1 MRKDKI
7 GDPGP
12 PRLGRWILSRILPL
26 HLKPTASADFE
37 EIYGRILK
45 DSGARKAKV
54 WYWKSIL
61 MASVPF
67 FFTAIH
73 WRYIMIKEY
82 LKLTFRH
89 IMRRKGI
96 AIVNIGGLA
105 LGLASCILAFY
116 FIRDEFSYDHFH
128 THIDSIYEVKSRI
141 TLESGSEFFKETE
154 GPVAPTLAEDFLE
167 VEAATRM
174 AKADLIVQAGEN
186 IFRQKGIGVDASFLD
201 VFSFPLVR
209 GGSATA
215 LLNPDSVVLTAEAA
229 QLCFGPADPMG
240 EVISIKIGDDT
251 SNYIVSGIIREFPA
265 NSSITFD
272 LLLPIVSVKGP
283 KIEQWNTGLDA
294 ACFIRLREDADPDA
308 LEAKFQNTID
318 SHLNKERSSGSH
330 YLFPFAEYHKGI
342 REYAFS
348 SILEPR
354 SSPSYS
360 YILAGIA
367 FLVLL
372 IAGFNFMNLSI
383 AAAAAGR
390 VKEIGMRK
398 VLGAERKQLFHQFSS
413 EGMVLS
419 LAALAVGFMIALTV
433 LPVFNRFAGKEIRLD
448 LLGHGFPLLALVLFA
463 AALGILAGS
472 YPGWLLSRV
481 RPVDLFRGR
490 HLLGRKNS
498 FNRVFLLFQFGISI
512 FLVITTGFLYQQHR
526 HLIGKDLGYE
536 PERIVVLNLQHLTPQ
551 FQKTSQFLP
560 TLKSRL
566 LQYPEIRSVSS
577 AYSGM
582 SSWSAMIAKPEGTE
596 EPEVVR
602 LNEVDDDYVE
612 TMGMTMVEGR
622 WFSSEF
628 PSDESDA
635 VVVNEAFV
643 RRFNVAEPTERTIS
657 EFLGS
662 RWPGKIIGVVRDFNF
677 DSLRGPIEPAMINL
691 SSDSV
696 QKVFIK
702 ITEGNPGG
710 AIDIIEREFA
720 AVVPGYPFL
729 YSFLDEEVANQYE
742 SEKQWSLMVTIVC
755 LLTIL
760 IACSGVF
767 ALALKMAAGRTK
779 EIGVR
784 KVLGASVLRIMG
796 LLVGEFIWIAGAAV
810 VLAWPAAFFT
820 MYKVLAGYP
829 YRIPLSLWMFI
840 VGGVVV
846 VMVTLATVSLQA
858 ARAAVRDPVESLRHE

>member
-1 MRKDKI
+1 
-7 GDPGP
+7 
-12 PRLGRWILSRILPL
+12 
-26 HLKPTASADFE
+26 
-37 EIYGRILK
+37 
-45 DSGARKAKV
+45 
-54 WYWKSIL
+54 
-61 MASVPF
+61 
-67 FFTAIH
+67 
-73 WRYIMIKEY
+73 
-82 LKLTFRH
+82 
-89 IMRRKGI
+89 
-96 AIVNIGGLA
+96 
-105 LGLASCILAFY
+105 
-116 FIRDEFSYDHFH
+116 
-128 THIDSIYEVKSRI
+128 
-141 TLESGSEFFKETE
+141 
-154 GPVAPTLAEDFLE
+154 
-167 VEAATRM
+167 
-174 AKADLIVQAGEN
+174 
-186 IFRQKGIGVDASFLD
+186 
-201 VFSFPLVR
+201 
-209 GGSATA
+209 
-215 LLNPDSVVLTAEAA
+215 
-229 QLCFGPADPMG
+229 
-240 EVISIKIGDDT
+240 
-251 SNYIVSGIIREFPA
+251 
-265 NSSITFD
+265 
-272 LLLPIVSVKGP
+272 
-283 KIEQWNTGLDA
+283 
-294 ACFIRLREDADPDA
+294 
-308 LEAKFQNTID
+308 
-318 SHLNKERSSGSH
+318 
-330 YLFPFAEYHKGI
+330 
-342 REYAFS
+342 
-348 SILEPR
+348 
-354 SSPSYS
+354 
-360 YILAGIA
+360 
-367 FLVLL
+367 
-372 IAGFNFMNLSI
+372 
-383 AAAAAGR
+383 
-390 VKEIGMRK
+390 
-398 VLGAERKQLFHQFSS
+398 
-413 EGMVLS
+413 
-419 LAALAVGFMIALTV
+419 
-433 LPVFNRFAGKEIRLD
+433 
-448 LLGHGFPLLALVLFA
+448 
-463 AALGILAGS
+463 
-472 YPGWLLSRV
+472 
-481 RPVDLFRGR
+481 
-490 HLLGRKNS
+490 
-498 FNRVFLLFQFGISI
+498 
-512 FLVITTGFLYQQHR
+512 
-526 HLIGKDLGYE
+526 
-536 PERIVVLNLQHLTPQ
+536 
-551 FQKTSQFLP
+551 
-560 TLKSRL
+560 
-566 LQYPEIRSVSS
+566 
-577 AYSGM
+577 M